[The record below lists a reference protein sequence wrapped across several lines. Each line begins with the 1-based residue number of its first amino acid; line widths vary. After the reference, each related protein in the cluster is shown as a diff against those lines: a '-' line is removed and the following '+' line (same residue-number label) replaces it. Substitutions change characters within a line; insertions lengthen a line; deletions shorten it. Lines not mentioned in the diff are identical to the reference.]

1 MSDLAKRRWRLA
13 LGRYS
18 KSRLGN
24 LEGIDGRMDKTL
36 DYLYAR
42 EYKKRGVEFGKG
54 PGSLDPTQ
62 MTALNWL
69 GQARSL
75 FPESVFETLQSHA
88 LERYEVTGLLND
100 PKTLEKL
107 EPSQDLLKVLMSFH
121 GRAKPEVKSKLRSI
135 SKVVIDDIMAR
146 LKPEV
151 NRAFSG
157 RRNRF
162 LRSNVAS
169 AANFDWRRTLKQNLK
184 TYDPERQR
192 IIAEDLRFN
201 SREKRRLPWKVVLC
215 VDQSGSMTDSLIYAA
230 VMGAILSG
238 LPGITT
244 RMVLFD
250 TSIVDVSDQLIDPLD
265 TLLSVQLGGGTDI
278 GKAVQYCEQFI
289 DNGERT
295 VFVLLSDFCEGASP
309 RALYAATARLA
320 EARVKMLGL
329 AALDDS
335 GVADYDHS
343 VANKLASLGMK
354 IGALTPDR
362 FAHWLAEV
370 IQ

>member
-1 MSDLAKRRWRLA
+1 MSELAKKRWRLA
-13 LGRYS
+13 LGRYA
-18 KSRLGN
+18 KTQLGD
-24 LEGIDGRMDKTL
+24 LSGMDGRMDKTL

-42 EYKKRGVEFGKG
+42 EYKKRGIEFGKG

-62 MTALNWL
+62 MAALNWL
-69 GQARSL
+69 NEAREL
-75 FPESVFETLQSHA
+75 FPESVFETLQNHA
-88 LERYEVTGLLND
+88 LERYEITDLLND

-107 EPSQDLLKVLMSFH
+107 EPSQNILKVLLGFH
-121 GRAKPEVKSKLRSI
+121 GRAKPEVKDKLRAI
-135 SKVVIDDIMAR
+135 ANTVINEIIAR

-162 LRSNVAS
+162 LKSNLAS
-169 AANFDWRRTLKQNLK
+169 AANFDWRRTLQLNLK

-192 IIAEDLRFN
+192 IIAQELRFN
-201 SREKRRLPWKVVLC
+201 SREKRRLPWKIILC

-230 VMGAILSG
+230 VMGTILTG

-250 TSIVDVSDQLIDPLD
+250 TSVVDVSDQLTDPLD

-278 GKAVQYCEQFI
+278 GKAVQYCEQFV
-289 DNGERT
+289 DDGART
-295 VFVLLSDFCEGASP
+295 IFVLLTDFCEGASP

-320 EARVKMLGL
+320 ESRVKLLGL

-335 GVADYDHS
+335 GQADYDQG
-343 VANKLASLGMK
+343 VAQKLSSLGMT
-354 IGALTPDR
+354 IGAMTPDR
-362 FAHWLAEV
+362 FANWLAEV